1 MTPARVAS
9 VSDVLQRR
17 RRLRVREGWRWWLW
31 RIGARGLLARL
42 SAWPP
47 VAKLEAALREILTMP
62 DLLEDD
68 PLHEISLY
76 VDRHQRVHVH
86 HPQATTRD
94 DMILVANVLLRAS
107 QVVAAQAGAQVVS
120 EPIHSQK
127 PAAP

>member
-9 VSDVLQRR
+9 VADVLQRR
-17 RRLRVREGWRWWLW
+17 RRVRVREGWRWWVW
-31 RIGARGLLARL
+31 RMVAPGLLKRL

-47 VAKLEAALREILTMP
+47 VAKAETALREIVAMP
-62 DLLEDD
+62 SLLEED

-76 VDRHQRVHVH
+76 VDRHQKVHVH
-86 HPQATTRD
+86 HPQAATRD

-120 EPIHSQK
+120 QPQR
-127 PAAP
+127 PAEAP